1 MLCRETGHT
10 LTFRKVGRVEF
21 LYRVKKKFVSK
32 PAAAEYNEKVVNHK
46 LATER
51 QEQIY

>member
-1 MLCRETGHT
+1 MLCRETGQT
-10 LTFRKVGRVEF
+10 LTIQKVGRVDF
-21 LYRVKKKFVSK
+21 IYRVKKKLVSQ
-32 PAAAEYNEKVVNHK
+32 PATAEYTEKVVNQK

>member
-1 MLCRETGHT
+1 MLCRETGQT
-10 LTFRKVGRVEF
+10 LTIRKVGRVDF
-21 LYRVKKKFVSK
+21 LYCVKKKFISQ
-32 PAAAEYNEKVVNHK
+32 PAAAEYTEKVVNQK

>member
-10 LTFRKVGRVEF
+10 LTIRKRDREDF
-21 LYRVKKKFVSK
+21 LYRVKKKFVSQ
-32 PAAAEYNEKVVNHK
+32 PAAAEYTEKVVNQK